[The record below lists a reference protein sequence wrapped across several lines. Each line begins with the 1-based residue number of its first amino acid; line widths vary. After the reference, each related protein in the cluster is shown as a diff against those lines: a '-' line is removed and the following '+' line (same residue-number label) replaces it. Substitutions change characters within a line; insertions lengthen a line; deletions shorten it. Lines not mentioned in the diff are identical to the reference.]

1 LPRRSSLRRCRLRE
15 AFTTHRSET
24 EGQIERLEQI
34 FEAIGKKPRGKACDA
49 ILGIIAE
56 GQEVID
62 DESVRDAGMILA
74 AQAAEH
80 YEIARYGTLCAW
92 GELLGLDEGVKLLK
106 QTLDEE
112 KRADEILTSIAAG
125 GVNESATER
134 PQAAE

>member
-1 LPRRSSLRRCRLRE
+1 LRE

-125 GVNESATER
+125 GVNESATEP